1 MIIVTTESLPGKTIK
16 YYSGVVSAEVVVGE
30 NFIPESTGT
39 ISEIVGGR
47 SGSYELMIATA
58 RKKVVESIE
67 EQTVGLGCNAVL
79 GLRFS
84 YQSLHEDGGLT
95 LIAASGTAVTIE
107 EADEA
112 TRPKP

>member
-1 MIIVTTESLPGKTIK
+1 MIIVTTDTLPDKTIRS
-16 YYSGVVSAEVVVGE
+16 YLGVVSAEVVVGE

-47 SGSYELMIATA
+47 SETYELMISTA
-58 RKKVVESIE
+58 RKKVLEFIE
-67 EQTVGLGCNAVL
+67 EKAAALDCNAVL

-95 LIAASGTAVTIE
+95 LIAASGTAVRIE
-107 EADEA
+107 ES
-112 TRPKP
+112 